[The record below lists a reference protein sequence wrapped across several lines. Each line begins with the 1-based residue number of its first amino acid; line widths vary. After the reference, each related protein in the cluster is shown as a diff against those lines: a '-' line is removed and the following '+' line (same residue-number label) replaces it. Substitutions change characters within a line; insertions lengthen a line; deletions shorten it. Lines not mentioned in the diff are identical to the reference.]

1 MNCNDVNTLKNSRS
15 NILTEIVQATTLGNL
30 SSVKGGRAA
39 SENATEKEKL
49 QIYVTKLVRAKTVC
63 EDRLQELGLESCV
76 DPYSDIMSK
85 MSSLNSVGKAHLSI
99 QNFAAR
105 CSIPQFS

>member
-30 SSVKGGRAA
+30 SSVKGGSA
-39 SENATEKEKL
+39 SSQNATEKEKL
-49 QIYVTKLVRAKTVC
+49 QLYVTKLVRAKTIC

-76 DPYSDIMSK
+76 DPYSDIMSR
-85 MSSLNSVGKAHLSI
+85 MSSLNSIGKAI
-99 QNFAAR
+99 Y
-105 CSIPQFS
+105 QFKILPLGVVYHN